1 MKPWAA
7 LGPLLYSAPMK
18 RTRSRPTRRPRTSAA
33 HRLFESERL
42 FLDFKELTPYPFR
55 PLARSFA
62 SFRECELWRRA
73 QKSPWYR

>member
-1 MKPWAA
+1 
-7 LGPLLYSAPMK
+7 MK
-18 RTRSRPTRRPRTSAA
+18 RALPQTAPRPRTSAA

-55 PLARSFA
+55 PLTRSFA